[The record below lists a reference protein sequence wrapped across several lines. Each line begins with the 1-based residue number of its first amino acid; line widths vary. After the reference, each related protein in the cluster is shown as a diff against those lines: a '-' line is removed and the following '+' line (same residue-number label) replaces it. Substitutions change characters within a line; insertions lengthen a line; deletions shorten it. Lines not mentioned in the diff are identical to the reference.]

1 MNSLIMQYATQ
12 LLTKRSPISVCSNG
26 AKPLMA
32 LYYVIVG
39 VSYFVWTL
47 ICYLS

>member
-12 LLTKRSPISVCSNG
+12 LLTKRSPVSVCSNG
-26 AKPLMA
+26 AKP

-47 ICYLS
+47 ISYLS